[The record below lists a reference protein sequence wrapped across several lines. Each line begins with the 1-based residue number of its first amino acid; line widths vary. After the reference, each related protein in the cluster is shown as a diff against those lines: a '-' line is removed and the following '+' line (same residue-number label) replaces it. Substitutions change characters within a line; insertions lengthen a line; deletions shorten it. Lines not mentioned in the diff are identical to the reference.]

1 MHQEYAIECNKNAS
15 IENQDN
21 VLRNSKHEL

>member
-1 MHQEYAIECNKNAS
+1 MQQKYAIECNKNAS

>member
-1 MHQEYAIECNKNAS
+1 MQQKYTIECNKNAS